1 MHREIKVSNYVL
13 VTLSALALVLLS
25 LPLAAPVRA
34 FKAGVVYLL
43 NPMVYYGARGAQR
56 FADVPPGL
64 ARLVRADL
72 DNIQLQAQLREARW
86 QNSELEALRTEN
98 RRLAQALGLPAPR
111 GYTPL
116 WADVME
122 RDPLHWYNSIMIGAG
137 AQEGVTLNAPV
148 FGDQDGTLVAVGR
161 ITEVRRDSALV
172 LLVTDEASS
181 VAAYLSTSAVEG
193 LVQGQGGPRLRMNYL
208 PSEVSL
214 STGDLV
220 YTSPTSAT
228 FPGEI
233 LLGHVMAINPRDPF
247 LTFQSVEVR
256 PAADAASLSHV
267 MVLRPAGAAAPAAVS
282 GEPAP
287 PAVKPAL
294 PMTAKTFPKGR
305 QSGGAAAPP
314 PPAQEPRSS
323 GAVPPASPGGA
334 PRKAR
339 VPAAAPQVKR
349 SSATAP
355 SGSARLR
362 SGADDAEDGL

>member
-43 NPMVYYGARGAQR
+43 NPMAYYGAKGAQR
-56 FADVPPGL
+56 LADAPPEL
-64 ARLVRADL
+64 ARLLRADL
-72 DNIQLQAQLREARW
+72 ENIQLRAQLREALW
-86 QNSELEALRTEN
+86 QKSELEALRTEN
-98 RRLAQALGLPAPR
+98 RRLAQALGLPPPR

-122 RDPLHWYNSIMIGAG
+122 RDPLHWYNSIMISAG
-137 AQEGVTLNAPV
+137 QQQGVTLNAPV

-233 LLGHVMAINPRDPF
+233 LLGRVLAINPRDPF

-267 MVLRPAGAAAPAAVS
+267 MVLRPAGVEAPAAVS
-282 GEPAP
+282 AEAAAPAI
-287 PAVKPAL
+287 KPAL
-294 PMTAKTFPKGR
+294 PMTAKAFPKGR
-305 QSGGAAAPP
+305 PDGGAAAPP
-314 PPAQEPRSS
+314 PAQDQRSS
-323 GAVPPASPGGA
+323 GTAPSASAGGH

-339 VPAAAPQVKR
+339 VPAVAPQIKK
-349 SSATAP
+349 SSATVP
-355 SGSARLR
+355 SGDARPRSA
-362 SGADDAEDGL
+362 APDAEDGL